1 MESRREVEEGE
12 KEKGKKKRKR
22 ERETKEER
30 KKNKKESFGICN
42 GVHLKVLSSHREQC
56 DMADTVSF
64 FL

>member
-1 MESRREVEEGE
+1 MARNRTDSTEEGE
-12 KEKGKKKRKR
+12 ERRGKELRGKTAR
-22 ERETKEER
+22 
-30 KKNKKESFGICN
+30 KESFGICN